1 MAVTSSDFKM
11 ADLCVPSEAKEQ
23 ENPVQA
29 EDGRCRSQKR
39 PRRILHFSD
48 GIMEE
53 YSTDEEE
60 EEEKKQLNPNQMR
73 IVDPKTMKWGPWL
86 YYWMAYSGSSA
97 LSFCD
102 YVGESLAN
110 TLGITSPKYQY
121 ELDEYNAA
129 LEEEKAEKEREK
141 AEMAGW
147 TTTAAAEPSDGIRHK
162 IMDTSVL
169 QEPTLPQPL
178 DQPEIQL
185 ALMKNPQVTEVSDF
199 ESSNSEPPSSSISF
213 TTRLKYWMSEVHTD
227 KGSELSTWV

>member
-1 MAVTSSDFKM
+1 MAVAPGDYQM
-11 ADLCVPSEAKEQ
+11 ANLCVPSEAKEQ
-23 ENPVQA
+23 ESPTQA
-29 EDGRCRSQKR
+29 EDGRCQSQKK

-48 GIMEE
+48 GVMEE

-60 EEEKKQLNPNQMR
+60 EEEEKRKLNPSQMR
-73 IVDPKTMKWGPWL
+73 VVDPKTMKWGPWL

-121 ELDEYNAA
+121 ELDEYNAT

-147 TTTAAAEPSDGIRHK
+147 TTTAAAEPSDGIKHK
-162 IMDTSVL
+162 IVDTSVL
-169 QEPTLPQPL
+169 QEPALPQPL
-178 DQPEIQL
+178 DQ
-185 ALMKNPQVTEVSDF
+185 VSC
-199 ESSNSEPPSSSISF
+199 ESELPTPDTMSSSV
-213 TTRLKYWMSEVHTD
+213 TSED
-227 KGSELSTWV
+227 GNSRNWDRF